1 MTPSSDQPE
10 QDTDQATSSFAKWS
24 VPVRHPNLYLW
35 LIFVSA
41 LDVILTRVVLFF
53 GGKEINPV
61 ADYVLRH
68 WGRLGMSLF
77 KFLIIGFV
85 IIVCEYIATRSARVS
100 RRLAI
105 TSILI
110 SLVPVTWSCIIIIML
125 ILNPPVQKDG
135 VLDED
140 GYEVRLLQPLQPES
154 AGDQERE
161 RG

>member
-1 MTPSSDQPE
+1 MTASSDQPE
-10 QDTDQATSSFAKWS
+10 QNKGRSASSISKWS
-24 VPVRHPNLYLW
+24 LPVRHPNLYLW

-61 ADYVLRH
+61 ADFVLLH

-85 IIVCEYIATRSARVS
+85 IIVCEYIATRSATVS

-105 TSILI
+105 VSIVI
-110 SLVPVTWSCIIIIML
+110 SLVPVIWSCIIIIML
-125 ILNPPVQKDG
+125 ILNPPVEKDG
-135 VLDED
+135 ILGDG
-140 GYEVRLLQPLQPES
+140 GYEVRLLLPAPVN
-154 AGDQERE
+154 DWERE

>member
-61 ADYVLRH
+61 ADYVLLH

-85 IIVCEYIATRSARVS
+85 IIVCEYIATRSTRVS

-135 VLDED
+135 VLDEE

>member
-1 MTPSSDQPE
+1 MTASSDQSE
-10 QDTDQATSSFAKWS
+10 QDKGRTASSISKWS
-24 VPVRHPNLYLW
+24 LPVRHPNLYLW

-61 ADYVLRH
+61 ADYVLLN

-85 IIVCEYIATRSARVS
+85 IIACEYIATRNPAVS

-105 TSILI
+105 ISIMI
-110 SLVPVTWSCIIIIML
+110 SLVPVVWSCIIIIML
-125 ILNPPVQKDG
+125 ILNPPVEKDG
-135 VLDED
+135 MLDEG
-140 GYEVRLLQPLQPES
+140 GYEVRLLLPVSPEPVN
-154 AGDQERE
+154 DWERE

>member
-1 MTPSSDQPE
+1 MTPSSDKPE
-10 QDTDQATSSFAKWS
+10 HDTDQATSSFPKWS

-61 ADYVLRH
+61 ADYVLLH

-85 IIVCEYIATRSARVS
+85 IIVCEYIATRSVRGS

-135 VLDED
+135 VLDEE
-140 GYEVRLLQPLQPES
+140 GYEVRLLQPVQPEF

>member
-1 MTPSSDQPE
+1 MTASSDQSE
-10 QDTDQATSSFAKWS
+10 QDKGRTTSSISKWS
-24 VPVRHPNLYLW
+24 LPVRHPNLYLW

-61 ADYVLRH
+61 ADYVLLN

-85 IIVCEYIATRSARVS
+85 IIVCEYIATRNAAVS
-100 RRLAI
+100 KRLAI
-105 TSILI
+105 ISIVI
-110 SLVPVTWSCIIIIML
+110 SLVPVIWSCIIIIML
-125 ILNPPVQKDG
+125 ILNPPVEKDG
-135 VLDED
+135 MLDEG
-140 GYEVRLLQPLQPES
+140 GYEVRLLLPVSPEPVN
-154 AGDQERE
+154 DWERE

>member
-10 QDTDQATSSFAKWS
+10 HDTDQATSSFAKWS

-61 ADYVLRH
+61 ADYVLLH

>member
-1 MTPSSDQPE
+1 MTASSDQP
-10 QDTDQATSSFAKWS
+10 DHDAGRSPWSISKWS
-24 VPVRHPNLYLW
+24 LPVRHPNLYLW

-61 ADYVLRH
+61 ADFVLLN

-77 KFLIIGFV
+77 KFMIIGFV
-85 IIVCEYIATRSARVS
+85 IIVCEYLATRNATVS

-105 TSILI
+105 VSIMI
-110 SLVPVTWSCIIIIML
+110 SLVPVVWSCIIIIML
-125 ILNPPVQKDG
+125 ILNPPVEKDG
-135 VLDED
+135 ILDEE
-140 GYEVRLLQPLQPES
+140 GYEVRLLMPASPVS
-154 AGDQERE
+154 VNDWERE